1 MKRVT
6 SAEAARNFS
15 KLSDLALGEPVV
27 VTKNGRDRLVMLGVD
42 EYNFLIDTIDELSV
56 TRERARAPKLNRL
69 RIVVTEGKR
78 AAD

>member
-15 KLSDLALGEPVV
+15 RLSDLALGEPVV

-42 EYNFLIDTIDELSV
+42 EYNFLIDMIDELGASG
-56 TRERARAPKLNRL
+56 ERTRAPKLNRL
-69 RIVVTEGKR
+69 RIVAGQGRRGGE
-78 AAD
+78 